1 MTRYSSTRLGAA
13 LMMAPLL
20 VFLVLAYAWPFLGI
34 VKWSFTLP
42 EPGLGQYGAVFT
54 DPLVQSVFIRT
65 LRICAI
71 VTLVSVIGAYAITL
85 VWVRGT
91 PTQRMIAEFCI
102 LVPFWISVLTR
113 AFGWL
118 ALLSNGDCAYLP
130 EPLSYF
136 RLHGGQDQRGDK
148 IRIQANIEWLQLLCD
163 AHEQGKY
170 LRQRKVVR
178 DMLTAKL
185 PTCIWYLSSVHE
197 QVEAAYDLDKINAL
211 LQQAMS
217 IILRK

>member
-1 MTRYSSTRLGAA
+1 MLSNGQNLIGEGTT
-13 LMMAPLL
+13 
-20 VFLVLAYAWPFLGI
+20 VLFRRSMLPGHFGMFMGRQYT
-34 VKWSFTLP
+34 TLSDV
-42 EPGLGQYGAVFT
+42 AT
-54 DPLVQSVFIRT
+54 
-65 LRICAI
+65 
-71 VTLVSVIGAYAITL
+71 
-85 VWVRGT
+85 
-91 PTQRMIAEFCI
+91 
-102 LVPFWISVLTR
+102 
-113 AFGWL
+113 WL
-118 ALLSNGDCAYLP
+118 ALLANGDCAYLP

-163 AHEQGKY
+163 AHDNDKFI
-170 LRQRKVVR
+170 RNRKLVR
-178 DMLTAKL
+178 EMLTAKL